1 MVCTSFCSVV
11 CKGHAEGHEFSPG
24 SSEVAVGFFSLVS
37 FVQYLPQMCIHA
49 VIQRRCRGGRIV
61 FSISCAGIIG
71 YSYFKKRKGK
81 HQAIFSLKCSN

>member
-49 VIQRRCRGGRIV
+49 VIQR
-61 FSISCAGIIG
+61 
-71 YSYFKKRKGK
+71 
-81 HQAIFSLKCSN
+81 